1 VIVRLERRQSIRF
14 LTLCVTVMLA
24 VAALACSASVY
35 LGRRM
40 QTASAQLAE
49 LRVLGNETTALYA
62 QGLQMCQATRNIL
75 LDPANPKAYDNHR
88 AAAADFQRLGGQI
101 RKRMEKLYPHDPL
114 LRDLESI
121 MADHDRHMDVQH
133 RVHSAAAAGQS
144 ADGIKILNR
153 EDTPLWR
160 KYKDAILK
168 LGKDLGQ
175 RAELATESINGE
187 FRNSERLQWCAAFV
201 LMGMAAVTFLGTQRV
216 KDALVFASQQLH
228 TLSREVLQTS
238 GYLAQA
244 SCDLARQASEQ
255 ATSVSETTAATEAIR
270 EVSRTN
276 ALNAD
281 SVTQLAEEAGSLMQS
296 ALRDVDAMNTQFED
310 LRATSQ
316 AMGSVIQTIDD
327 IALQTNIL
335 ALNASVEAARAGYA
349 GEGFRIVAGQ
359 VRTMADR
366 TAQAAKE
373 TAQLIRS
380 SVSKVNAG
388 SESLAAITQA
398 LQSNASILEK
408 VEGLAKEVDS
418 SAHSQAGQFDRV
430 SGSLEILGRTSQQV
444 AAASEETSS
453 TATEMRAHVGGLNEA
468 LAELSRICHH
478 TFETDGKAPAV
489 SR

>member
-1 VIVRLERRQSIRF
+1 MRFGHRNSIRF

-40 QTASAQLAE
+40 QSASTHLAE

-75 LDPANPKAYDNHR
+75 LDPSNPKAYDNHR

-114 LRDLESI
+114 LRELEGI

-133 RVHSAAAAGQS
+133 RVHSAAASGQS

-175 RAELATESINGE
+175 RAELSTEAINGE

-216 KDALVFASQQLH
+216 KEALVFASQQLH

-255 ATSVSETTAATEAIR
+255 AASLTETTVATEAIR

-276 ALNAD
+276 AHSAD
-281 SVTQLAEEAGSLMQS
+281 SVTQLTGEAGSLMQS
-296 ALRDVDAMNTQFED
+296 ALRDVDAMNTQFQE

-373 TAQLIRS
+373 TSQLIRS

-388 SESLAAITQA
+388 SECLAAITRA
-398 LQSNASILEK
+398 LHSNANIIEK

-418 SAHSQAGQFDRV
+418 SAHSQSGQIDRV
-430 SGSLEILGRTSQQV
+430 SGSLGVLGRTSQQV

-453 TATEMRAHVGGLNEA
+453 TATEMRAHVAGLNEA
-468 LAELSRICHH
+468 LAELSRLCHH
-478 TFETDGKAPAV
+478 NLEAGGSAPATP
-489 SR
+489 R